1 MNNKRKLNTFAKW
14 LFIGSILGAFVVK
27 TTPVLGAIFP
37 IAGGIIGISKEKQE
51 KKKIKEMS
59 NKKENRE
66 KLKELEIE
74 YNNKKI
80 YKKFWLI
87 YFITIFTSTIILVPF
102 VEIIPLIIGILG
114 ATAIGGVGTFI
125 EINKEE
131 KQKHLQEEIRN
142 LKSKIMWE
150 PNEDVAKNCAERTV
164 EFILGTQK
172 YTLPQLEQEENQI
185 LEKNQNELTIDKK
198 AGIGNEKVKTYDL
211 NVGNGN
217 NKK

>member
-27 TTPVLGAIFP
+27 TTPLLGAIFP

-59 NKKENRE
+59 NKNENRE
-66 KLKELEIE
+66 QLKELEIE
-74 YNNKKI
+74 YNNIKI

-87 YFITIFTSTIILVPF
+87 YFITVFAATITLVPF
-102 VEIIPLIIGILG
+102 IETIPLIIGILG

-131 KQKHLQEEIRN
+131 KQKHLQKEIRDI
-142 LKSKIMWE
+142 KSKIMWE
-150 PNEDVAKNCAERTV
+150 PRDPSEEVANIVPK
-164 EFILGTQK
+164 
-172 YTLPQLEQEENQI
+172 
-185 LEKNQNELTIDKK
+185 EL
-198 AGIGNEKVKTYDL
+198 
-211 NVGNGN
+211 
-217 NKK
+217 